1 MDDWCVAYGLHPGV
15 LVYNGIP
22 TLDGYLGMY
31 SQEYK
36 DIWCEIEEPAFA
48 ASPSL
53 KEYYTTWGARVC
65 IYSGSDENT
74 YAPLRN
80 LELNDKSLKVNYKPL
95 KALGLKYILS
105 RVEFDNIDEYPLS
118 FVGEYTDESSPYKI
132 YVYEAN

>member
-1 MDDWCVAYGLHPGV
+1 M
-15 LVYNGIP
+15 
-22 TLDGYLGMY
+22 YL
-31 SQEYK
+31 
-36 DIWCEIEEPAFA
+36 F
-48 ASPSL
+48 
-53 KEYYTTWGARVC
+53 
-65 IYSGSDENT
+65 GSDENT